1 MSTAIEIFTR
11 DLFAYNHSLQIKAGY
26 ARAKPIGGFSMNVG
40 FIGTGTM
47 GSLLIEALIAS
58 GALSPKQIAVSNRT
72 FAKAQALANR
82 YSGMRAEYTN
92 AAAACGC
99 DIVFCA

>member
-1 MSTAIEIFTR
+1 
-11 DLFAYNHSLQIKAGY
+11 
-26 ARAKPIGGFSMNVG
+26 MNVG

-58 GALSPKQIAVSNRT
+58 GALSPKQIVVSNRT

-99 DIVFCA
+99 DIIFFVREALGVQKSSRRFEIKH